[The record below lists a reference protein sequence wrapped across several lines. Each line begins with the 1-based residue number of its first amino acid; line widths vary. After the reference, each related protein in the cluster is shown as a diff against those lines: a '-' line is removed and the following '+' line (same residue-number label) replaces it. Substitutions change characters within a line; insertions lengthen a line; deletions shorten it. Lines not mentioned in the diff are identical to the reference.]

1 MGVADGHPSGGS
13 LHVRAKWG
21 GQFSRKGGFVESGGG
36 SLYIRAMDKNGFAE
50 SATGTLI
57 PTIAGRKA
65 FLPAPLPPERALLV
79 DRFMPELTRAAQ
91 AVGELKGI
99 GRSVTNPLLLI
110 RPLQRREAVSSSSM
124 EGTYTTLTDLFLFEA
139 GAAEAATR
147 GDNREVL
154 NYVRALEGAI
164 DGLNEWPIS
173 SRLIRDA
180 HRMLLTGVARHRGA
194 SVEAGELKRDQNWIG
209 GSGRIESARFIPAP
223 PQETPAALDKLFSYI
238 NREDRDTSLIDAAL
252 SHYQFEAIHPF
263 ADGNGRVGRML
274 ITLMLID
281 NGTLPQPLLYM
292 SPYLERHKDRYID
305 RMYAVSREGAWED
318 WIGFF
323 LEAVTASAEET
334 IAVVERL
341 QDLQRAYRDRFQTAR
356 RSALMLRIIDLAFE
370 RPVRSISDFAEALG
384 VTYGGAANNI
394 GELIAQ
400 GVAEEVPGTYP
411 KLIRFPGVLEA
422 LRVG

>member
-1 MGVADGHPSGGS
+1 
-13 LHVRAKWG
+13 
-21 GQFSRKGGFVESGGG
+21 
-36 SLYIRAMDKNGFAE
+36 MDKNGFADA
-50 SATGTLI
+50 ATGTLI
-57 PTIAGRKA
+57 PTIGGRKA
-65 FLPAPLPPERALLV
+65 FLPAPLPPHIAV
-79 DRFMPELTRAAQ
+79 DRFLPELTRATQ
-91 AVGELKGI
+91 AVGELKGV
-99 GRSVTNPLLLI
+99 GRTVPNPLLLV

-139 GAAEAATR
+139 GASEAATR

-164 DGLNEWPIS
+164 DGLASLPIS
-173 SRLIRDA
+173 TRLIRDA
-180 HRMLLTGVARHRGA
+180 HRVLLTGVARHRGA

-209 GSGRIESARFIPAP
+209 GGGRIESARFVPAP
-223 PQETPAALDKLFSYI
+223 PSETPEALDRLFGFI
-238 NREDRDTSLIDAAL
+238 NRQDREAPLIDAAL
-252 SHYQFEAIHPF
+252 AHYQFEAIHPF

-305 RMYAVSREGAWED
+305 LMYAVSRDGAWEA
-318 WIGFF
+318 WIAFF
-323 LEAVTASAEET
+323 LDAVAESASET

-341 QDLQRAYRDRFQTAR
+341 QDLQRDYRERFQTAR

-370 RPVRSISDFAEALG
+370 RPVRPVSDFTEALD
-384 VTYGGAANNI
+384 VSYGGAMNNI
-394 GELIAQ
+394 RELIAQ
-400 GVAEEVPGTYP
+400 GVAEEVAGTYP

>member
-1 MGVADGHPSGGS
+1 
-13 LHVRAKWG
+13 
-21 GQFSRKGGFVESGGG
+21 
-36 SLYIRAMDKNGFAE
+36 MDKNGFDTKA
-50 SATGTLI
+50 AGILM
-57 PTIAGRKA
+57 PTIGGRKA
-65 FLPAPLPPERALLV
+65 FVPNALPPAMVSVERFL
-79 DRFMPELTRAAQ
+79 PELSRATQ

-99 GRSVTNPLLLI
+99 GRSVPNPLLLI

-139 GAAEAATR
+139 GAGEAATR

-164 DGLNEWPIS
+164 EGLDILPIS
-173 SRLIRDA
+173 TRLVRDA
-180 HRMLLTGVARHRGA
+180 HRVLLSGVANNRGA

-209 GSGRIESARFIPAP
+209 GRGRIDSARFIPAP
-223 PQETPAALDKLFSYI
+223 PAETPRALDSLMGFV
-238 NREDRDTSLIDAAL
+238 NREVRASPLIDAAL

-274 ITLMLID
+274 ITLMLIE

-305 RMYAVSREGAWED
+305 LMYAVSRDGAWED
-318 WIGFF
+318 WIAFF
-323 LEAVTASAEET
+323 LEAVAVSAEET

-341 QDLQRAYRDRFQTAR
+341 QDLQRAYRDQFQTAR

-384 VTYGGAANNI
+384 VTYQGAANNLN
-394 GELIAQ
+394 ELIAQ
-400 GVAEEVPGTYP
+400 GLAEEVGGTYP
-411 KLIRFPGVLEA
+411 KLIRFPGVLAA
-422 LRVG
+422 LQVG

>member
-1 MGVADGHPSGGS
+1 
-13 LHVRAKWG
+13 
-21 GQFSRKGGFVESGGG
+21 
-36 SLYIRAMDKNGFAE
+36 MDKNGFGAT
-50 SATGTLI
+50 ATGTLM
-57 PTIAGRKA
+57 PTIGGRKA
-65 FLPAPLPPERALLV
+65 FVPNPLPPPTIDVA
-79 DRFMPELTRAAQ
+79 RFLPELTRATQ

-99 GRSVTNPLLLI
+99 GRSVPNPLLLI

-147 GDNREVL
+147 SDNREVL

-164 DGLNEWPIS
+164 DGLDALPIS
-173 SRLIRDA
+173 TRLIRDA
-180 HRMLLTGVARHRGA
+180 HRVLLTGVARNRGA

-209 GSGRIESARFIPAP
+209 GSGRIDSARFIPAP
-223 PQETPAALDKLFSYI
+223 PAETPRALDTLMGFV
-238 NREDRDTSLIDAAL
+238 NREERPAPLVDAAL
-252 SHYQFEAIHPF
+252 AHYQFEAIHPF

-305 RMYAVSREGAWED
+305 LMYAVSRDGAWDD
-318 WIGFF
+318 WIAFF
-323 LEAVTASAEET
+323 LEAVAESAAET
-334 IAVVERL
+334 ISVVERL
-341 QDLQRAYRDRFQTAR
+341 QDLQRDYRGRFQTAR

-370 RPVRSISDFAEALG
+370 RPVRSISDFADALG
-384 VTYGGAANNI
+384 VTYGGAMNNI
-394 GELIAQ
+394 NELIAQ
-400 GVAEEVPGTYP
+400 GVAEEVGGTYP

-422 LRVG
+422 LQVG